1 MHQHFR
7 FDQFKIGHY
16 VIWMYCFK
24 VGCKLVN
31 YASVLGSSDE
41 IISSSGSVPELSP
54 DKLLLLLVLGILM
67 PGAVAVAVA
76 VALLAIG
83 VRTAG
88 SEPLKCNT
96 GVLLFD
102 ADVELVGIKKSL
114 PSACIDVTCDI
125 SRAGIDVSCDTGVLL
140 FEADQELVDTKKA
153 HQKLALMLAGTP
165 LLLHKSHLILT
176 YAHYLLIVA
185 AD

>member
-1 MHQHFR
+1 
-7 FDQFKIGHY
+7 
-16 VIWMYCFK
+16 
-24 VGCKLVN
+24 
-31 YASVLGSSDE
+31 
-41 IISSSGSVPELSP
+41 
-54 DKLLLLLVLGILM
+54 M
-67 PGAVAVAVA
+67 PVAVTVA

-102 ADVELVGIKKSL
+102 ADVELAGTKSHYHQL
-114 PSACIDVTCDI
+114 ALTLVVTY
-125 SRAGIDVSCDTGVLL
+125 
-140 FEADQELVDTKKA
+140 QELVLMLAVTQEYFSLRRTENWSILKRH

-165 LLLHKSHLILT
+165 LLLGKSHLILT
-176 YAHYLLIVA
+176 YAHYLLIAA